1 MPQPP
6 RRLQPLRRIGRAVY
20 ASRKRK
26 WPRAGPLSM
35 PSHWPGYVSVVISDG
50 GGCVPSESTDLAAR
64 HIDVRETAIIELGQ
78 LCDSAII
85 RLPPAELASQ
95 ETPEQHW
102 SSPLCGSVSLLP
114 RLSPLRYA
122 SLLHR
127 QIADH
132 ALQHCEVCMEL
143 GRLSLLAIAG
153 SRAVAGRT
161 ARMTWKMEKR
171 TSQATPRQTP
181 QETPDRSRDVARS
194 AIAAAGPQHLKRRSV
209 PSAGS
214 HKGTP
219 VSCSGHEKAGSVPIS
234 RCGPYRHRNPTRS
247 RTPPNR
253 KVPSGGPE

>member
-35 PSHWPGYVSVVISDG
+35 PSHWPGYVSVVVSDG

-114 RLSPLRYA
+114 RLSPPRYA

-153 SRAVAGRT
+153 SRAVAGR
-161 ARMTWKMEKR
+161 ARRRPIGAVMLLGAR
-171 TSQATPRQTP
+171 LLPQA
-181 QETPDRSRDVARS
+181 
-194 AIAAAGPQHLKRRSV
+194 
-209 PSAGS
+209 
-214 HKGTP
+214 
-219 VSCSGHEKAGSVPIS
+219 
-234 RCGPYRHRNPTRS
+234 
-247 RTPPNR
+247 PNI
-253 KVPSGGPE
+253 